1 MSKLTRQNFGAL
13 LLCPS
18 LAPVFPALQLMI
30 TITFPAAGSAAT
42 AAFTTAAAAPVSG
55 LSWRIGRL
63 DFFLSL
69 FLFLSTSHHSLVS
82 CFRVCL
88 PITRVLAFALL
99 GHYSSVAP
107 HQLVIV

>member
-1 MSKLTRQNFGAL
+1 MSKLTTQNFGAS

-42 AAFTTAAAAPVSG
+42 AAFTTAAAAAPVSG

-63 DFFLSL
+63 DFFFSL

-99 GHYSSVAP
+99 HYSSVAP